1 MSKNEPNAPQD
12 FAAFLAA
19 FSHGSVNVA
28 ATDKMREL
36 VAACVETGRKGSM
49 TIKIDVSAEGKL
61 AELGCSL
68 KLSKP
73 EPRLPGEVFFT
84 AEGGELSRED
94 PRQLRLPSKVLDAP
108 ATLKTINGGQP

>member
-1 MSKNEPNAPQD
+1 MTQPKTQPQD

-19 FSHGSVNVA
+19 FSHGAVNEA
-28 ATDKMREL
+28 ATEKLREL
-36 VAACVETGRKGSM
+36 VEACVENGDKGSL
-49 TIKIDVSAEGKL
+49 TIKITVDAQGKL
-61 AELGCSL
+61 AELDASL

-94 PRQLRLPSKVLDAP
+94 PRQMRIPSKILDAP
-108 ATLKTINGGQP
+108 ASLKTINGGNQ